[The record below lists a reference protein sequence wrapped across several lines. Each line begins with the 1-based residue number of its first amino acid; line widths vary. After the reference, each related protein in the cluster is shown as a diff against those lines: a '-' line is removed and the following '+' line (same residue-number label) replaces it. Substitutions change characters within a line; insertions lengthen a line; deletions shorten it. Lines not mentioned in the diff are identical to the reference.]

1 MSPQVPVVKFNNNL
15 KFPIIGLGTWKS
27 KPDEVYQAVK
37 DAIDIGYRH
46 FDCAYFYLNEK
57 EVGIAINDKIKEGA
71 VKREEL
77 FITTKLWNTDH
88 RKELVVPAL
97 KRSLELLNLEYVDLY
112 LVHWPMALKEGFGLS
127 PKDENGKTLFGDV
140 SYIDT
145 WKGMED
151 CVKLG
156 LAKSIGLSNFNHK
169 QIQKII
175 DIAEIKPVN
184 NQFECHPYFNQSKLI
199 EFCFKH
205 NITVTAFGPL
215 GLPYRPLRPGT
226 TTLLEDPILKN
237 VSEKYK
243 KSPAQILIKYQIQR
257 NVVVIPKSVT
267 KSRISS
273 NIDIFDFTI
282 SPGDMELL
290 NSLNKPDG
298 RYILLDDY
306 KEHPDYPFNEEF

>member
-1 MSPQVPVVKFNNNL
+1 MSPQVPAVKFNNNL
-15 KFPIIGLGTWKS
+15 EFPIIGLGTWKS
-27 KPDEVYQAVK
+27 KPDEVSQAVK

-46 FDCAYFYLNEK
+46 FDCAYLYENEK
-57 EVGIAINDKIKEGA
+57 EIGTAINDKIKEGA

-88 RKELVVPAL
+88 KKELVVPAL

-112 LVHWPMALKEGFGLS
+112 LVHWPLALKEGLGLF
-127 PKDENGKTLFGDV
+127 PKDENGKTLFSDA
-140 SYIDT
+140 SYTDT

-169 QIQKII
+169 QIQKIL

-184 NQFECHPYFNQSKLI
+184 NQFECHPYLNQSKLI

-215 GLPYRPLRPGT
+215 GSPYRPLRPGAT
-226 TTLLEDPILKN
+226 VLLEDPVLKN

-257 NVVVIPKSVT
+257 NVAVIPKSAT
-267 KSRISS
+267 KSRIAS
-273 NIDIFDFTI
+273 NFDVFDYTI
-282 SPGDMELL
+282 SSEDMELL
-290 NSLNKPDG
+290 NGLNKPDG
-298 RYILLDDY
+298 RYSLLDDCM
-306 KEHPDYPFNEEF
+306 EHPDYPFNEEF